1 MYEQPLSERMRV
13 FLRLESLFSAAR
25 GCAGLQS
32 EWASRA
38 AIEYLN
44 EIAKLLGR
52 TELKQEIIRELEKHR
67 ARLKHLQGNPEVDDA
82 RLLGLLS
89 QLETLV
95 ESTHGVRGQIGHEL
109 RRNEFLTQVRQR
121 SHAPGGA
128 RDFDMPGFHFW
139 LSRLASERQKDISD
153 WLESTRLQEKA
164 IGMILH
170 LLRESSQPTEVVA
183 ESGSF
188 RQNLEGQQSC
198 ELVRV
203 NMGVALSCYPE
214 ISGSRHRISVRFMH
228 WPGDEQRPAQTDD
241 DVPFLLYCCGA

>member
-1 MYEQPLSERMRV
+1 MRV

-25 GCAGLQS
+25 DCAGVQS

-52 TELKQEIIRELEKHR
+52 AELKQEIIRELEKHQ
-67 ARLKHLQGNPEVDDA
+67 ARLKRLQGNPEVDDT

-89 QLETLV
+89 ELETLV
-95 ESTHGVRGQIGHEL
+95 EGTHEIRGQIGHEL

-139 LSRLASERQKDISD
+139 LSRSVPERQTNIND

-170 LLRESSQPTEVVA
+170 LLRESSEPTEMVA
-183 ESGSF
+183 ERGSF

-198 ELVRV
+198 ELIRV
-203 NMGVALSCYPE
+203 TMDAALSCYPE

-228 WPGDEQRPAQTDD
+228 WHGDDQRPVQTDD
-241 DVPFLLYCCGA
+241 DVPFFLCCCGT

>member
-1 MYEQPLSERMRV
+1 MRV

-25 GCAGLQS
+25 SCAGLQS

-52 TELKQEIIRELEKHR
+52 AELKQEIIRELEKHR
-67 ARLKHLQGNPEVDDA
+67 ARLTHLQGNPDVDDA

-95 ESTHGVRGQIGHEL
+95 EGTHEVRGQIGHEL

-139 LSRLASERQKDISD
+139 LSRPAAERQKNINQ
-153 WLESTRLQEKA
+153 WLEFTRLQEKA
-164 IGMILH
+164 IAMILH
-170 LLRESSQPTEVVA
+170 LLRQSSQAKEVA
-183 ESGSF
+183 AKRGSF

-198 ELVRV
+198 ELIRV
-203 NMGVALSCYPE
+203 SMDAALSCYPE
-214 ISGSRHRISVRFMH
+214 ISGSRHRISVRFMD
-228 WPGDEQRPAQTDD
+228 WRGDEQRPVQTDD
-241 DVPFLLYCCGA
+241 DVPFLLCCCGS

>member
-1 MYEQPLSERMRV
+1 MRV

-25 GCAGLQS
+25 ACAGVQS

-44 EIAKLLGR
+44 EIARLLGR
-52 TELKQEIIRELEKHR
+52 TELKQEIIRELEKHET
-67 ARLKHLQGNPEVDDA
+67 RLKRLQGNPDVDDV

-95 ESTHGVRGQIGHEL
+95 EGTHEIRGQIGHEL

-139 LSRLASERQKDISD
+139 LSRPAAERQENISL
-153 WLESTRLQEKA
+153 WLESTHVQEKA
-164 IGMILH
+164 VGMILH
-170 LLRESSQPTEVVA
+170 LLRESSQPTSVVA
-183 ESGSF
+183 ERGAF

-198 ELVRV
+198 ELIRV
-203 NMGVALSCYPE
+203 NMDRSLSCYPE
-214 ISGSRHRISVRFMH
+214 ISGSRHRISVRFMRWH
-228 WPGDEQRPAQTDD
+228 GDEQRPVQTDD
-241 DVPFLLYCCGA
+241 DVPFLLSCCGI